1 MVMQY
6 VVVGVVVFAA
16 VVYCVMKI
24 VRTIKRAA
32 KGGDVM
38 AALIVHVPGQSVI
51 ALRERDSFGYVDIL
65 WLICLKIFYT
75 F

>member
-32 KGGDVM
+32 QGGGCDGCPNCPRAGTKCDCAKRKG
-38 AALIVHVPGQSVI
+38 
-51 ALRERDSFGYVDIL
+51 
-65 WLICLKIFYT
+65 
-75 F
+75 

>member
-1 MVMQY
+1 MRQRV
-6 VVVGVVVFAA
+6 
-16 VVYCVMKI
+16 
-24 VRTIKRAA
+24 
-32 KGGDVM
+32 GDVR